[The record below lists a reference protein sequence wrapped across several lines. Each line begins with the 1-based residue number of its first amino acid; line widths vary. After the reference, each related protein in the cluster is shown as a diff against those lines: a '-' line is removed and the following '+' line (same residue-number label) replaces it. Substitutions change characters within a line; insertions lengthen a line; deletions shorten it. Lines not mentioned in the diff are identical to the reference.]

1 MLKLSQMTG
10 VAVYGPKGSH
20 GKAANTFTR
29 VGKVHQTVFSPDG
42 LRVVGFFVA
51 RPDIAGM
58 VKREDAFVA
67 LDAIAPCDGGVR
79 VTKGSESFDAAARAR
94 LELDWD
100 ACIVW
105 AGMDA
110 KTTEGKV
117 LGFVSDA
124 SFNTKTGEVESFF
137 VGDGGMAQSLVGSV
151 QIPASMLRGYEKGW
165 MLVAP
170 EAAYQQLTGGVAA
183 KAGEGY
189 AKAKYEG
196 KKAAAKAG
204 KAAGEAVDKG
214 SKALGKQLGK
224 TKGMFSSFMDE
235 FKKAQE

>member
-1 MLKLSQMTG
+1 
-10 VAVYGPKGSH
+10 
-20 GKAANTFTR
+20 
-29 VGKVHQTVFSPDG
+29 
-42 LRVVGFFVA
+42 
-51 RPDIAGM
+51 
-58 VKREDAFVA
+58 
-67 LDAIAPCDGGVR
+67 
-79 VTKGSESFDAAARAR
+79 
-94 LELDWD
+94 
-100 ACIVW
+100 
-105 AGMDA
+105 
-110 KTTEGKV
+110 
-117 LGFVSDA
+117 
-124 SFNTKTGEVESFF
+124 
-137 VGDGGMAQSLVGSV
+137 
-151 QIPASMLRGYEKGW
+151 

-170 EAAYQQLTGGVAA
+170 EAAHQQLTGGVAA